1 MDHSI
6 CPRLCEYLFEVEVE
20 NALLTVP
27 RAVGN
32 SSGNPILLQLENT
45 EEVKGS
51 FSTYGKGFY
60 GDYINT

>member
-1 MDHSI
+1 MKEHAACERRMHHSLG
-6 CPRLCEYLFEVEVE
+6 PRLREYLFEVV

-32 SSGNPILLQLENT
+32 LAGSPILLQLETT

-51 FSTYGKGFY
+51 S
-60 GDYINT
+60 